1 MKASDIQKIISEV
14 VQGALGLLALA
25 AVVFFQANHQPVP
38 DIIYLVLGASL
49 LAFGLKI
56 GLPLSTEAATAPVVA
71 PMPAQPVQAAP
82 VQQPAAPRI
91 NLSQGA

>member
-71 PMPAQPVQAAP
+71 PMPVQVAPVAQPTTPQ
-82 VQQPAAPRI
+82 I